1 MISSRRIYESGVAWT
16 ASYDWDI
23 FGTVTFAPGQKV
35 RAEVAEEYWS
45 RFWNEVDTAAYGQNR
60 NYRVKRMVF
69 AQYGALGDN
78 PHIHFLAKSPI
89 HNQKFCICLN
99 AIWAGMD
106 QKTSPPSGN
115 EILPVFDVEKASGYV
130 WHEYWRNG
138 PDTMH
143 AGLSHLND
151 QRRDGT
157 GLVTPHPQAD
167 QRLAELANGESLKK
181 AHKAFMAHV
190 LIAQDRYQKRST

>member
-16 ASYDWDI
+16 ASYDWDV
-23 FGTVTFAPGQKV
+23 FGTLTFAPGRKL
-35 RAEVAEEYWS
+35 RSDIAEKYWS
-45 RFWNEVDTAAYGQNR
+45 RFWNDVDRAAFGKNAG
-60 NYRVKRMVF
+60 YRVPRMVF

-78 PHIHFLAKSPI
+78 PHIHFLAKAPI
-89 HNQKFCICLN
+89 HKQKFCIYLN
-99 AIWAGMD
+99 AIWAGID
-106 QKTSPPSGN
+106 QSTSPPSGN
-115 EILPVFDVEKASGYV
+115 EILPVLDVERASEYA

-157 GLVTPHPQAD
+157 GLVTPHLQAER
-167 QRLAELANGESLKK
+167 RLAELANGVWLKK
-181 AHKAFMAHV
+181 AQQAFVAHV
-190 LIAQDRYQKRST
+190 LIAQDRYQKRDK